1 METEEQ
7 NQLKNQFIP
16 GFFRKNAAQ
25 PVKYQEFDEEDIESI
40 IFELF
45 TL

>member
-1 METEEQ
+1 MEAEEQ
-7 NQLKNQFIP
+7 DQLMA

-40 IFELF
+40 IFHLL
-45 TL
+45 TI